1 MNIWVGTSGYSY
13 PDWVGPVYP
22 EGTRPNRLLAYYA
35 TQFPL
40 VELNFTF
47 YRPPTPEM
55 LARLGDQVPDGFQF
69 LVKVPRS
76 VSHEEKPLDLPLF
89 RRAVEELRRRG
100 HLLGLLCQLPQA
112 SHYTRRRLEWLD
124 WLGGELHDYRLAFEF
139 RHRSWARPDLTA
151 WLAERR
157 LDLVAVDA
165 PALPQLFPSGLVQS
179 GSRIYVRLHSRNGDN
194 WYLSDR
200 ERYDF
205 HYDDSRCCGRQAVL
219 RRRCCCSTTA
229 ITATRPA
236 TPAASCRCSETPGRA
251 WWRPWL
257 RPRPRR
263 SSAGFSTVWKR
274 SALRFV
280 RLLREVP
287 DRR

>member
-205 HYDDSRCCGRQAVL
+205 HYDDTALGEWVEQVL
-219 RRRCCCSTTA
+219 RAAGRTQEALLLFNNCHHGHSAGNARRIMSLFRNA
-229 ITATRPA
+229 GASVVAPLAAPA
-236 TPAASCRCSETPGRA
+236 TAPVQRGLFDGLEA
-251 WWRPWL
+251 
-257 RPRPRR
+257 
-263 SSAGFSTVWKR
+263 
-274 SALRFV
+274 
-280 RLLREVP
+280 
-287 DRR
+287 